1 MPASCRAR
9 RRGSPRTAA
18 ARSGAIAVGQVMR
31 SGRCGGSGRPT
42 PRGGAAASRISPD
55 VTGRGLAPRY
65 RPRRRQS
72 LYPCFPSGLSRA
84 GAARRAMDFASRDPT
99 YPFPSH
105 ASARGAS
112 AMARPRRAATP
123 RIYHRARAAH
133 TAQCVRPRR
142 SRARPQVRVSE
153 SIHGHTHT
161 EAERP
166 ARHAALAER
175 KPAPGRSLA
184 SRRRA
189 CHLHDTRRNAAPAG
203 RRRAARR

>member
-9 RRGSPRTAA
+9 RHGSPRTAA

-31 SGRCGGSGRPT
+31 SGRRGGSGRPT

-65 RPRRRQS
+65 RPAPAIPLPMLPERPLPGRRGAPHHGFRKPRS
-72 LYPCFPSGLSRA
+72 DISIPLACERTGRIGDGAAKVRRHAAHIPSRA
-84 GAARRAMDFASRDPT
+84 SGAYRTMRPPASEPRATAGSGIGIDP
-99 YPFPSH
+99 
-105 ASARGAS
+105 R
-112 AMARPRRAATP
+112 
-123 RIYHRARAAH
+123 
-133 TAQCVRPRR
+133 
-142 SRARPQVRVSE
+142 
-153 SIHGHTHT
+153 HTHT

-184 SRRRA
+184 PPRRA

-203 RRRAARR
+203 RRRAASR